1 MSTATKMKQ
10 LPVLVIEDEHSVM
23 LFLRSALERSGYNV
37 VSAPNGAEGLRLLER
52 GAYVGVVSDM
62 RTPGGVTGADVHA
75 WITANRPELANR
87 ILFITGDTVNPETA
101 SILQRTGVPYIEKPF
116 RVADL
121 IAAVEKVLGGRP

>member
-23 LFLRSALERSGYNV
+23 LFLRSALERSGYTV
-37 VSAPNGAEGLRLLER
+37 VSASNGVEGLRLLET

-62 RTPGGVTGADVHA
+62 RTPGGVTGADVYA
-75 WITANRPELANR
+75 WISANRPELAKR

-121 IAAVEKVLGGRP
+121 IAAVEKVLGGRA